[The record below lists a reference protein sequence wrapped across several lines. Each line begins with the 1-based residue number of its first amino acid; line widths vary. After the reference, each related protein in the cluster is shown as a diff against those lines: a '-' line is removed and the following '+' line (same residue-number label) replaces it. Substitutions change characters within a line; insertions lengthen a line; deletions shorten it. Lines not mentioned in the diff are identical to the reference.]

1 MSIFP
6 TSSLEFNSWE
16 RKSMQEEGRKKNKK
30 KASPSVFILWKEN
43 STHKLSR
50 DMM

>member
-1 MSIFP
+1 MGKKKHAGG
-6 TSSLEFNSWE
+6 
-16 RKSMQEEGRKKNKK
+16 REEKKKK

>member
-16 RKSMQEEGRKKNKK
+16 RNSMQEGGREKKKK

>member
-1 MSIFP
+1 MGK
-6 TSSLEFNSWE
+6 
-16 RKSMQEEGRKKNKK
+16 KSHAGKTETKNKK

-43 STHKLSR
+43 STHNLSR